1 MLVSFFHVLQIP
13 SRSKGAFEN
22 SNAFLNHFTMQ
33 FRVCFNFLKKN
44 VFVESMCVHFDINF
58 VRIFF
63 LQQHGRQ
70 NIKKSTTIS

>member
-1 MLVSFFHVLQIP
+1 
-13 SRSKGAFEN
+13 
-22 SNAFLNHFTMQ
+22 MQ